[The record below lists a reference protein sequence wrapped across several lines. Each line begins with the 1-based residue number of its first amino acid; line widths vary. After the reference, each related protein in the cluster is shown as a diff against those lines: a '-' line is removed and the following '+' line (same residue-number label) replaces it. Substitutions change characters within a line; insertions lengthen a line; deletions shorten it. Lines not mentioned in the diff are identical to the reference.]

1 MMAVS
6 LLELRTAGKTFV
18 MAHSIAKLGKPTLVL
33 CHNKTLAAQL
43 ARELRSFLKKNHVQL
58 FVSYYNH
65 YVPESYSEVTGKHVA
80 KKSSINDDLD
90 ALRHMATRAL
100 VQHRD
105 VVVVASVSCIYG
117 LGMPKAY
124 LDKSFTW
131 YSNGFTQFDS
141 PQDAVAMLKTNLYE
155 DVEDAESN
163 DLLRGQF
170 QLSLNSTAASIA
182 IWPPS
187 EHYPIRVDLGKLDS
201 GDSHYWAISQIF
213 LGTSRGMNEVT
224 DITIFPAKHHI
235 SDSEETFQEALRRI
249 ENECNDQCQKLRNEG
264 KAIEADRLQLR
275 VGNDLILLKESG
287 SCSG

>member
-1 MMAVS
+1 
-6 LLELRTAGKTFV
+6 

-131 YSNGFTQFDS
+131 YSNGLTRFDS
-141 PQDAVAMLKTNLYE
+141 LHDAVAMLKTNLYE
-155 DVEDAESN
+155 DVRDVEDDAESN

-170 QLSLNSTAASIA
+170 QLTLNSTAASIA

-187 EHYPIRVDLGKLDS
+187 EHYPIRLNLAKLSDRND
-201 GDSHYWAISQIF
+201 GHDWTVNQIF
-213 LGTSRGMNEVT
+213 LGTSTGMNEVT

-235 SDSEETFQEALRRI
+235 SDSDETFQEALRRI
-249 ENECNDQCQKLRNEG
+249 QDECTDQCQKLRKEG
-264 KAIEADRLQLR
+264 KSVEADRLQQR
-275 VGNDLILLKESG
+275 VGNDLVLLKESG
-287 SCSG
+287 SCPG

>member
-1 MMAVS
+1 
-6 LLELRTAGKTFV
+6 

-131 YSNGFTQFDS
+131 YSNGLTRFDS
-141 PQDAVAMLKTNLYE
+141 PHDAIAMLKTNLYE
-155 DVEDAESN
+155 DVRDVEDDAESN

-170 QLSLNSTAASIA
+170 QLTLNSTAASIA

-187 EHYPIRVDLGKLDS
+187 EHYPIRLNLAKLSDRN
-201 GDSHYWAISQIF
+201 GGHDWTVNQIF
-213 LGTSRGMNEVT
+213 LGTSTGMNEVT

-235 SDSEETFQEALRRI
+235 SDSDETFQEALRRI
-249 ENECNDQCQKLRNEG
+249 QDECTDQCQKLRKEG
-264 KAIEADRLQLR
+264 KSVEADRLQQR
-275 VGNDLILLKESG
+275 VGNDLVLLKESG
-287 SCSG
+287 SCQG